1 MRAAPLA
8 AALVVAAGWLVAG
21 CGDGS
26 EPTVAAGCH
35 VASGGEVTV
44 VAEDLAWDT
53 DCLEATPGALT
64 IVVVNRDEGVQHNLH
79 LPDAPEDPKTPLA
92 PGASTQELDLTL
104 EAGAYRYLCDIH
116 PNMVGMLK
124 VAAAS

>member
-1 MRAAPLA
+1 MRAAPL
-8 AALVVAAGWLVAG
+8 VAASVLAAGSLVAG
-21 CGDGS
+21 CGGGS
-26 EPTVAAGCH
+26 DPAPAAGCH
-35 VASGGEVTV
+35 TASGGTVTI
-44 VAEDLAWDT
+44 VAEDVAWDT

-79 LPDAPEDPKTPLA
+79 LPDAPGDPKTPLA
-92 PGASTQELDLTL
+92 AGASTHELDLTL

-116 PNMVGMLK
+116 PNMVGTLT